1 MCDNNSHSTSSEK
14 ANDSAPNHTSEK
26 GKRAMEE
33 TTTIHATLM
42 AKVNGRDARIMLDSG
57 AESSYICTDLIRELS
72 IRPFKTERRAI
83 EQMYGTVVKKVELYR
98 VTVASKAVDGFTMEL
113 KCINGE
119 KDVLTYLANPSI
131 SELKKK
137 YWKLRRLHFSDETT
151 TESTLPVHIILRAA
165 DYQRIKT
172 AEPAVLGP
180 DANKDPGAEFTM
192 LGWTL
197 SGMVTQ
203 ENTQT
208 EKTFFAKSA
217 KDEFEQMCSMEVWV

>member
-1 MCDNNSHSTSSEK
+1 M
-14 ANDSAPNHTSEK
+14 
-26 GKRAMEE
+26 
-33 TTTIHATLM
+33 
-42 AKVNGRDARIMLDSG
+42 
-57 AESSYICTDLIRELS
+57 
-72 IRPFKTERRAI
+72 
-83 EQMYGTVVKKVELYR
+83 
-98 VTVASKAVDGFTMEL
+98 
-113 KCINGE
+113 
-119 KDVLTYLANPSI
+119 TYLANPSI
-131 SELKKK
+131 SELKEK

-151 TESTLPVHIILRAA
+151 TESTLPVHIILGAA

-208 EKTFFAKSA
+208 EKAFFAKSA